1 MTSRLNKTQNIWTLA
16 LQMLGR
22 RAYSEYEMRQKLS
35 NKEYAVDQI
44 DDVISR
50 LLSYGYINDPKLA
63 AMLFK
68 KHLQAGKYSLNNII
82 CKLKQRGL
90 PDDIIKNL
98 ANCYD
103 YDEEVSSAVKIVRSR
118 FKSLNSVEKEKIYR
132 FLGTRGFGAATI
144 SKVYQQLNDN
154 EIE

>member
-1 MTSRLNKTQNIWTLA
+1 MTSILNKTQSIWSLA

-22 RAYSEYEMRQKLS
+22 RAYSEYELRQKLS
-35 NKEYAVDQI
+35 SKEYAVTEI

-68 KHLQAGKYSLNNII
+68 KHLQASKYSLNNII

-90 PDDIIKNL
+90 SDENIRNL
-98 ANCYD
+98 ANSYD
-103 YDEEVSSAVKIVRSR
+103 YEDEVSSAVKIVRSR

-144 SKVYQQLNDN
+144 SKVCQQLYDH
-154 EIE
+154 EME